1 MKKYKKDGDAINKE
15 KGMAVMAITLCRI
28 LQEKTFTNNNKKL
41 QQFEQNHNFFSNMLC
56 QSNI

>member
-15 KGMAVMAITLCRI
+15 KGMAVMAITLYRI

-41 QQFEQNHNFFSNMLC
+41 
-56 QSNI
+56 